1 MQIPLF
7 TVKMSD
13 IYTCNWKD
21 CLQEGKKREII
32 WHILRDHIE
41 ERRVPFHCTLCH
53 HRAGTSRILERHVQS
68 YLELM
73 GENEG
78 EMLENFLIVS
88 EDPYFVNVGTDT
100 STCDAVLKIMNET
113 STTESEIEVSEI
125 EIIESSHEFDICDV
139 SCQTE
144 DNYET
149 YKAEINVLKGAHQAE
164 LNRFA
169 DFIAR
174 KEQKLSQVDEEN
186 NKLKFSLKERD
197 DKLRVLERYNR
208 HKDREI
214 EALRRKLREADFREI
229 DTPPTKKFKS
239 IVKKLF

>member
-1 MQIPLF
+1 
-7 TVKMSD
+7 MSD

-53 HRAGTSRILERHVQS
+53 YRAGTFRILERHVQS
-68 YLELM
+68 YGQHLELM
-73 GENEG
+73 GKNEG

-125 EIIESSHEFDICDV
+125 EIIEFSHEFDICDV

-149 YKAEINVLKGAHQAE
+149 NKAEINVLKGAHQAE

-197 DKLRVLERYNR
+197 AKLRVLERYNR
-208 HKDREI
+208 HK
-214 EALRRKLREADFREI
+214 AGK
-229 DTPPTKKFKS
+229 
-239 IVKKLF
+239 

>member
-53 HRAGTSRILERHVQS
+53 YRAGTFRILERHVHS
-68 YLELM
+68 YGQHLELM
-73 GENEG
+73 GKNEG

-125 EIIESSHEFDICDV
+125 EIIEFSHEFDICDV

-149 YKAEINVLKGAHQAE
+149 NKAEINVLKGAHQAE

-197 DKLRVLERYNR
+197 AKLRVLERYNR
-208 HKDREI
+208 HK
-214 EALRRKLREADFREI
+214 AGK
-229 DTPPTKKFKS
+229 
-239 IVKKLF
+239 

>member
-1 MQIPLF
+1 
-7 TVKMSD
+7 MSD

-53 HRAGTSRILERHVQS
+53 YRAGTFRILERHVQS
-68 YLELM
+68 YGQHLELM
-73 GENEG
+73 GKNEG

-125 EIIESSHEFDICDV
+125 EIIEFSHEFDICDV

-149 YKAEINVLKGAHQAE
+149 NKAEINVLKGAHQAE

-208 HKDREI
+208 HKYREI
-214 EALRRKLREADFREI
+214 VALRRKLREADFREI
-229 DTPPTKKFKS
+229 DTPPAKKFKS

>member
-1 MQIPLF
+1 
-7 TVKMSD
+7 MSD

-53 HRAGTSRILERHVQS
+53 YRAGTFRILERHVHS
-68 YLELM
+68 YGQHLELM
-73 GENEG
+73 GKNEG

-125 EIIESSHEFDICDV
+125 EIIEFSHEFDICDV

-149 YKAEINVLKGAHQAE
+149 NKAEINVLKGAHQAE

-197 DKLRVLERYNR
+197 AKLRVLERYNR
-208 HKDREI
+208 HK
-214 EALRRKLREADFREI
+214 AGK
-229 DTPPTKKFKS
+229 
-239 IVKKLF
+239 

>member
-53 HRAGTSRILERHVQS
+53 YRAGTFRILERYVQS
-68 YLELM
+68 YGPHLELM
-73 GENEG
+73 RKNEG

-100 STCDAVLKIMNET
+100 STCDAVLKIMNGT
-113 STTESEIEVSEI
+113 STTESENEVSEI

-139 SCQTE
+139 SC
-144 DNYET
+144 
-149 YKAEINVLKGAHQAE
+149 
-164 LNRFA
+164 
-169 DFIAR
+169 
-174 KEQKLSQVDEEN
+174 
-186 NKLKFSLKERD
+186 
-197 DKLRVLERYNR
+197 
-208 HKDREI
+208 
-214 EALRRKLREADFREI
+214 
-229 DTPPTKKFKS
+229 
-239 IVKKLF
+239 